1 MSFEELLKHAAALP
15 PQSAIFWELMIVDA
29 AGVVHEGVA
38 PLPRLHAV
46 ANAPIFSYDEA
57 FFGHIVGGPLLMTAD
72 TGRQTAAV
80 AVRILGGEKP
90 GDIKMPPV
98 QFARPMFDWREMQR
112 WGISE
117 SRLPPGS
124 EIYFREPT
132 VWDRYKLQIL
142 AILAA
147 LLTQAALIGWLLHER
162 QYRHRAELAA
172 RESMSELTFMN
183 RRAAAGELSASIAH
197 EVNQPLTGMVTRASA
212 ARRWLARETPDL
224 ERVRQALDQIIVAG
238 HRTAEI
244 VQNVRAMF
252 KKDAPD
258 NAPVRINRVV
268 WAVLAL
274 VHSEIQKYQ
283 VEVQMAV
290 DSQLPTVTGNEV
302 QLQQVILNLVMN
314 AIEAMHS
321 TQRRELRIQSRLS
334 KPDTVH
340 VSIEDTGT
348 GVDPSKLDQLFKP
361 LFTTKARGMGM
372 GLSICRSIIERHG
385 GRIWASPGVR
395 GGSVFEF
402 ELPASATRH

>member
-1 MSFEELLKHAAALP
+1 
-15 PQSAIFWELMIVDA
+15 
-29 AGVVHEGVA
+29 
-38 PLPRLHAV
+38 
-46 ANAPIFSYDEA
+46 
-57 FFGHIVGGPLLMTAD
+57 
-72 TGRQTAAV
+72 
-80 AVRILGGEKP
+80 
-90 GDIKMPPV
+90 
-98 QFARPMFDWREMQR
+98 
-112 WGISE
+112 
-117 SRLPPGS
+117 
-124 EIYFREPT
+124 
-132 VWDRYKLQIL
+132 
-142 AILAA
+142 
-147 LLTQAALIGWLLHER
+147 
-162 QYRHRAELAA
+162 
-172 RESMSELTFMN
+172 MSELTFMN

-212 ARRWLARETPDL
+212 ARRWLARKTPDDL
-224 ERVRQALDQIIVAG
+224 EKVRHALDQIVVAG
-238 HRTAEI
+238 HRAADI

-258 NAPVRINRVV
+258 DAPVRINRVV

-274 VHSEIQKYQ
+274 VHNEIQKYQ

-385 GRIWASPGVR
+385 GRIWASPGVK
-395 GGSVFEF
+395 GGSSFQF
-402 ELPASATRH
+402 ELPTSATRH

>member
-1 MSFEELLKHAAALP
+1 
-15 PQSAIFWELMIVDA
+15 
-29 AGVVHEGVA
+29 
-38 PLPRLHAV
+38 
-46 ANAPIFSYDEA
+46 
-57 FFGHIVGGPLLMTAD
+57 
-72 TGRQTAAV
+72 
-80 AVRILGGEKP
+80 
-90 GDIKMPPV
+90 
-98 QFARPMFDWREMQR
+98 
-112 WGISE
+112 
-117 SRLPPGS
+117 
-124 EIYFREPT
+124 
-132 VWDRYKLQIL
+132 
-142 AILAA
+142 
-147 LLTQAALIGWLLHER
+147 
-162 QYRHRAELAA
+162 
-172 RESMSELTFMN
+172 
-183 RRAAAGELSASIAH
+183 
-197 EVNQPLTGMVTRASA
+197 
-212 ARRWLARETPDL
+212 
-224 ERVRQALDQIIVAG
+224 
-238 HRTAEI
+238 
-244 VQNVRAMF
+244 MF

-258 NAPVRINRVV
+258 NTPVHINRVV

-274 VHSEIQKYQ
+274 VHSEIQKHQ

-334 KPDTVH
+334 RPDTVH